1 MEVMHR
7 IEFLDILPFEFY
19 HWTDK
24 RLTVCMLR
32 MGQNG
37 GIP

>member
-1 MEVMHR
+1 MNKNGRVMHR

-24 RLTVCMLR
+24 RLTVC
-32 MGQNG
+32 
-37 GIP
+37 IC